1 MRCGG
6 SFTVALREHRP
17 KTMAESPALF
27 DLSGQVAVVTGASR
41 GIGRAIAK
49 ACALHGAE
57 VVVSS
62 RKIEACEAVAAD
74 IEAGGGTA
82 SAFACNIGKKT
93 DLEALV
99 AHAANRHGR
108 IDILIPNAAIN
119 PVYGPSAEV
128 SDEVWNKVLASNLT
142 STHWLCNMVLPG
154 MAKSGGGSVILISS
168 LVAVAG
174 AANIGV
180 YAISKAA
187 EAQLARNLA
196 VEWGAQNIRVNS
208 IAPGVVK
215 TDFAKAL
222 YENPKAA
229 AAISNMTCLKRLG
242 EPEDIAGVAVFLA
255 SSAARYITG
264 QMILVD
270 GGASIFT
277 PIG

>member
-1 MRCGG
+1 MG
-6 SFTVALREHRP
+6 
-17 KTMAESPALF
+17 LF
-27 DLSGQVAVVTGASR
+27 DLSGRVAVITGSSR
-41 GIGRAIAK
+41 GIGRAIARE
-49 ACALHGAE
+49 ASRAGAS

-62 RKIEACEAVAAD
+62 RKLDACQRVVDEIRESGGRATAVA
-74 IEAGGGTA
+74 
-82 SAFACNIGKKT
+82 CNVGVKA

-99 AHAANRHGR
+99 AHALREYGR

-119 PVYGPSAEV
+119 PAYGPSSEV
-128 SDEVWNKVLASNLT
+128 SDEVWNKVLTTNLT
-142 STHWLCNMVLPG
+142 ATNWLSQLVLPG
-154 MAKSGGGSVILISS
+154 MAENGGGSVILLSS
-168 LVAVAG
+168 IVATVG

-196 VEWGAQNIRVNS
+196 VEWGPRGIRVNS

-229 AAISNMTCLKRLG
+229 ATVANMTCLKRLG
-242 EPEDIAGVAVFLA
+242 EPEDIAGAAVFLA
-255 SSAARYITG
+255 SDAARYITG
-264 QMILVD
+264 QFILVD

>member
-1 MRCGG
+1 
-6 SFTVALREHRP
+6 
-17 KTMAESPALF
+17 LF
-27 DLSGQVAVVTGASR
+27 DLTEKVAVITGASR
-41 GIGRAIAK
+41 GIGRAIALE
-49 ACALHGAE
+49 CARMGAR

-62 RKIEACEAVAAD
+62 RKIDACNAVVAEIQAA
-74 IEAGGGTA
+74 GGTA
-82 SAFACNIGKKT
+82 TAFACNVGYKPE
-93 DLEALV
+93 LEALV
-99 AHAANRHGR
+99 RHANEQHGS

-128 SDEVWNKVLASNLT
+128 SDEIWNKVLTSNLT
-142 STHWLCNMVLPG
+142 ATHWLCTMVLPG
-154 MAKSGGGSVILISS
+154 MAERGGGSVILLSS
-168 LVAVAG
+168 IVAQFG

-196 VEWGAQNIRVNS
+196 VEWGAKGIRVNS
-208 IAPGVVK
+208 IAPGVIK

-229 AAISNMTCLKRLG
+229 AMVANTTCLKRLG

-255 SSAARYITG
+255 SDAARYITG
-264 QMILVD
+264 QMLLVD
-270 GGASIFT
+270 GGTSIFT